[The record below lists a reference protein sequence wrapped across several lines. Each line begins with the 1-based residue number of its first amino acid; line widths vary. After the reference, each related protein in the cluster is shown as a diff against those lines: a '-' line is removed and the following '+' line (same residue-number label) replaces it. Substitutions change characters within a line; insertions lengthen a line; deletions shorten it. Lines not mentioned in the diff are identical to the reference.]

1 MAENVARSRSREGS
15 GKNRGVRTSRLE
27 HALQSHGAPS
37 MRFDFRQ
44 DDTASTPVS
53 HEAQTRSAGAS
64 LFQHFKQNQAPSVN
78 FDLRISPASAPAIP
92 QQAQL
97 PRVAASC
104 EGT

>member
-1 MAENVARSRSREGS
+1 M
-15 GKNRGVRTSRLE
+15 
-27 HALQSHGAPS
+27 QSHGAPS
-37 MRFDFRQ
+37 MRFDFRHSF
-44 DDTASTPVS
+44 TASTPAG

-64 LFQHFKQNQAPSVN
+64 LSQHFLQSQAPSVTL
-78 FDLRISPASAPAIP
+78 DLSISPATAPAIS

>member
-1 MAENVARSRSREGS
+1 
-15 GKNRGVRTSRLE
+15 
-27 HALQSHGAPS
+27 

-64 LFQHFKQNQAPSVN
+64 LRQHFMQNQAPSMN
-78 FDLRISPASAPAIP
+78 RDLRISPASAPAIP

-104 EGT
+104 EGTCRTRQ

>member
-1 MAENVARSRSREGS
+1 M
-15 GKNRGVRTSRLE
+15 
-27 HALQSHGAPS
+27 QSHGAPS

-44 DDTASTPVS
+44 DGTVSTPFS
-53 HEAQTRSAGAS
+53 HEAQARSAGAS
-64 LFQHFKQNQAPSVN
+64 LPQHFLQIQAPSVN
-78 FDLRISPASAPAIP
+78 FDLSITPASAPAIS